1 MTYPYIFFGSPR
13 FAEIILARLLHDG
26 FFPSAVVCNPDRPVG
41 RKGVSTPPPVKIVAD
56 KAGIPVL
63 QYTKIDVHACEE
75 IKKYMIPGCVGI
87 VAAYSRILPS
97 FLIGAFEK
105 GIIGVHPSLLPLYR
119 GVTPIQSVLLNGET
133 KTGVTLYLVDEQVDH
148 GSILS
153 SAEAPISNEDTY
165 KTLEESLAQ
174 AGAELLIKT
183 IPDYLDGKIVPR
195 QQDHALATFTKK
207 FKTEDGYVDLQN
219 NDPMT
224 VFRKIRAFVHE
235 PGVYTIQN
243 GKRIKIQDAIL
254 QDGKVIITKVT
265 HEGKKQKDIRII
277 L

>member
-13 FAEIILARLLHDG
+13 FAEIILARLLRDG
-26 FFPSAVVCNPDRPVG
+26 FFPSAIVCNPDRPIG
-41 RKGVSTPPPVKIVAD
+41 RRGVMTPPPTKVRAQQV
-56 KAGIPVL
+56 GIPVL
-63 QYTKIDVHACEE
+63 QYTKIDVRACEE
-75 IKKYMIPGCVGI
+75 IKKYIHPDSVGL
-87 VAAYSRILPS
+87 VAAYSHILPS
-97 FLIGAFEK
+97 FLIDAFKK
-105 GIIGVHPSLLPLYR
+105 GIIGVHPSFLPAYR
-119 GVTPIQSVLLNGET
+119 GATPIQSAILNGDI

-153 SAEAPISNEDTY
+153 SVEVPISNEDTY
-165 KTLEESLAQ
+165 KTLEEGLAQ
-174 AGAELLIKT
+174 AGAELLTKT

-195 QQDHALATFTKK
+195 QQDHVLATFTKK
-207 FKTEDGYVDLQN
+207 FKTEEGYVDLQN
-219 NDPMT
+219 DDPMT
-224 VFRKIRAFVHE
+224 VFRKIRALAHE

>member
-119 GVTPIQSVLLNGET
+119 GATPIQSVLLNGET

-183 IPDYLDGKIVPR
+183 FPAYVDGDIIPIEQNHEK
-195 QQDHALATFTKK
+195 ATYTKK
-207 FKTEDGYVDLQN
+207 FKTEDGFVDFGKD
-219 NDPMT
+219 DPRILY
-224 VFRKIRAFVHE
+224 RKIRALSHE
-235 PGVYTIQN
+235 PGVYAMQD
-243 GKRIKIQDAIL
+243 GKRIKIQRARWE
-254 QDGKVIITKVT
+254 DGKVVITRIVQ
-265 HEGKKQKDIRII
+265 EGKKPKDVHIQ